1 MKDESMTDI
10 LFLSEKRKQILLFL
24 LNGPKTIDEIKEKL
38 VSKSSPLMVQIRILI
53 RNHLVQEEEEGFSL
67 TPFGKYA
74 VQDMKSI
81 LEMFSVLDK
90 EPSYWIDVDFSAIPA
105 HLLNR
110 IGDLKNIQLNFPEK
124 ECIFDRT
131 TVVRQKLKS
140 AESLIEISSVFRK
153 DYITDYVKI
162 AEKDIGVSFVLTK
175 NVIDRLENEFPE
187 IYYRYMRLKNV
198 RFFICPDMKLASCT
212 ITDKFVALSLFME
225 NGRFFNH
232 DLVSECKSA
241 IHWGN
246 DLFHHYRAISQVCQL
261 PE

>member
-24 LNGPKTIDEIKEKL
+24 LDGPKTIDEIKEKL
-38 VSKSSPLMVQIRILI
+38 ASKSSPLMVQIRILI
-53 RNHLVQEEEEGFSL
+53 RNHMVQEGREGFSL
-67 TPFGKYA
+67 TQPGKYA
-74 VQDMKSI
+74 VLDMKSI

-90 EPSYWIDVDFSAIPA
+90 EPAYWIDIDFSAIPA
-105 HLLNR
+105 HLLSR
-110 IGDLKNIQLNFPEK
+110 IGDLKDIQLHYPEK
-124 ECIFDRT
+124 EHIFGRT
-131 TVVRQKLKS
+131 AIIQQKLKT

-162 AEKDIGVSFVLTK
+162 AEKEIGVSFVLTK
-175 NVIDRLENEFPE
+175 NVIDRLENEYPE
-187 IYYRYMRLKNV
+187 VYYRYMRLKNV

-225 NGRFFNH
+225 NGLFFNH

-241 IHWGN
+241 IQWGN
-246 DLFHHYRAISQVCQL
+246 DLFHYYRTISHVSQF

>member
-53 RNHLVQEEEEGFSL
+53 RNQMVLEVKEGFSL
-67 TPFGKYA
+67 TPLGKYI

-90 EPSYWIDVDFSAIPA
+90 EPAYWVDIDFSAIPA

-110 IGDLKNIQLNFPEK
+110 IGDLKDIQLHFPEK
-124 ECIFDRT
+124 AHIFDRT
-131 TVVRQKLKS
+131 KIVNQKLKNT
-140 AESLIEISSVFRK
+140 ESLIEISSVFRK
-153 DYITDYVKI
+153 DYIADYVKI
-162 AEKDIGVSFVLTK
+162 AEKEIGVSFVLTK
-175 NVIDRLENEFPE
+175 NVIDRLENEYPE

-212 ITDKFVALSLFME
+212 ITDKFIALSLFME
-225 NGRFFNH
+225 NERFFNH
-232 DLVSECKSA
+232 DLVSEDKSA
-241 IHWGN
+241 IQWGN
-246 DLFHHYRAISQVCQL
+246 DLFHHYRAISQVYKFS
-261 PE
+261 E

>member
-24 LNGPKTIDEIKEKL
+24 LDGPKTIDEIKEKL
-38 VSKSSPLMVQIRILI
+38 ASKSSPLMVQIRILI
-53 RNHLVQEEEEGFSL
+53 RNHMVREGKEGFSL
-67 TPFGKYA
+67 TAPGKHA

-90 EPSYWIDVDFSAIPA
+90 EPAYWVDIDFSAIPS

-110 IGDLKNIQLNFPEK
+110 IGDLKDIQLYFPEK
-124 ECIFDRT
+124 ENIFDRT
-131 TVVRQKLKS
+131 KVVQQKIKNT
-140 AESLIEISSVFRK
+140 ESLIEISSVFRK
-153 DYITDYVKI
+153 DYIADYVKI
-162 AEKDIGVSFVLTK
+162 AEKEIGVSFVLTK
-175 NVIDRLENEFPE
+175 NVIDRLENEYPE

-198 RFFICPDMKLASCT
+198 RFFICPDMALASCT
-212 ITDKFVALSLFME
+212 ITDKFVALTLFME

-241 IHWGN
+241 IRWGN
-246 DLFHHYRAISQVCQL
+246 DLFHYYRAISHICQL